1 MPRRWPYCP
10 PRRGRTTFSYMYLLL
25 YQLNIQTPHTAA
37 PAFTRLRRQYKY
49 PGSLN
54 TPPSAQID
62 DFPPLTSRSSVSGP
76 CTRVVSHYPIKI
88 RSGRPDRISIGQCDT
103 TLVQGPETDER
114 DLSGGKSSICTGG
127 GVFIIPA
134 YLYWRRSDVKAG
146 AAVCRV

>member
-25 YQLNIQTPHTAA
+25 YQLKLQTPHTAA
-37 PAFTRLRRQYKY
+37 PAFTRLRRRYKY

-88 RSGRPDRISIGQCDT
+88 RT
-103 TLVQGPETDER
+103 GPVR
-114 DLSGGKSSICTGG
+114 DLLFPCS
-127 GVFIIPA
+127 PA
-134 YLYWRRSDVKAG
+134 LLVCPQLDRFTSYPPTSRCRRKITSMTYQQKHQVGDTVTAH
-146 AAVCRV
+146 ACESVPP